1 MMLRKRAW
9 DMMRDD
15 YPSVQEDAS
24 LAETIRVMRNAM
36 IEAPDSQ
43 VVVVKSKGDKLVGAI
58 NLWNLFKAVKTSV
71 LKDENLKNEGE
82 VDWDQQ
88 FANACLICT
97 QLRLD
102 EYLITNPPILKPNE
116 PILLVLDTFLKSR
129 RDWALVVESDKVMG
143 VVYVTD
149 VYREM
154 TRDMVQIFK

>member
-9 DMMRDD
+9 DMMRDEFPAVRD
-15 YPSVQEDAS
+15 DAS
-24 LAETIRVMRNAM
+24 LAETIRVMRTAM
-36 IEAPDSQ
+36 VEAPDSQ
-43 VVVVKSKGDKLVGAI
+43 VVVVQNKAGKLVGAI
-58 NLWNLFKAVKTSV
+58 NLWQLFKAVRQSV
-71 LKDENLKNEGE
+71 LKDENLRQDGQ

-97 QLRLD
+97 QMRLD
-102 EYLITNPPILKPNE
+102 DYLIRNPPILKPNE

-129 RDWALVVESDKVMG
+129 RDWALVMEGDKVMG

-154 TRDMVQIFK
+154 TRDMVQIF

>member
-15 YPSVQEDAS
+15 FPTVQEDAS
-24 LAETIRVMRNAM
+24 LAEAIRVMREAM
-36 IEAPDSQ
+36 VDAPDSQ
-43 VVVVKSKGDKLVGAI
+43 VVVVLTKSGKLAGTI
-58 NLWNLFKAVKTSV
+58 NLWKLFKAVKQSV
-71 LKDENLKNEGE
+71 LKDENLKVDGE

-97 QLRLD
+97 QMRLHD
-102 EYLITNPPILKPNE
+102 HLIKNPPVLKPNE

-129 RDWALVVESDKVMG
+129 RDWALVMEGDKVMG

-154 TRDMVQIFK
+154 TRDMVQVFK

>member
-9 DMMRDD
+9 DMMRDEF
-15 YPSVQEDAS
+15 PIVQNDAS
-24 LAETIRVMRNAM
+24 LAETIRVMRSSM
-36 IEAPDSQ
+36 VEAPDSQ
-43 VVVVKSKGDKLVGAI
+43 VVVVQNKGGKLVGAI
-58 NLWNLFKAVKTSV
+58 NLWKLFKAVKQSV
-71 LKDENLKNEGE
+71 LKDENLKNDGK

-97 QLRLD
+97 QMRLD
-102 EYLITNPPILKPNE
+102 DYLIKNPPILKPNE

-129 RDWALVVESDKVMG
+129 RDWALVVEGERVMG

-154 TRDMVQIFK
+154 TRDMVQVF